1 MLVAPLNRRRIAI
14 LSSTPVGNGRAAR
27 WTTAAS
33 PVLTSTRSSATV
45 PPTMFAGGPDH
56 SGGRVDPTSTLLVLG
71 GVVEEA
77 HGAPVCSGAVNAFTV
92 VFGGL
97 LAFFV
102 ITVLLL
108 GLFSKRSARDILDW
122 KPTRSP
128 EVELQN
134 ELDDVA
140 QMIEAQNELKR
151 RRGAPEITAEEIE
164 ARVRDDREQLRRWH
178 ES

>member
-1 MLVAPLNRRRIAI
+1 M
-14 LSSTPVGNGRAAR
+14 
-27 WTTAAS
+27 
-33 PVLTSTRSSATV
+33 
-45 PPTMFAGGPDH
+45 
-56 SGGRVDPTSTLLVLG
+56 
-71 GVVEEA
+71 
-77 HGAPVCSGAVNAFTV
+77 NAFTV

-108 GLFSKRSARDILDW
+108 GVFSKRSAREILDW

-151 RRGAPEITAEEIE
+151 RRGARESSEEEIE
-164 ARVRDDREQLRRWH
+164 ERVRADRDELRRWR

>member
-1 MLVAPLNRRRIAI
+1 M
-14 LSSTPVGNGRAAR
+14 G
-27 WTTAAS
+27 
-33 PVLTSTRSSATV
+33 
-45 PPTMFAGGPDH
+45 D
-56 SGGRVDPTSTLLVLG
+56 
-71 GVVEEA
+71 
-77 HGAPVCSGAVNAFTV
+77 AFTV

-108 GLFSKRSARDILDW
+108 GLFSQRSVRDYLDW

-134 ELDDVA
+134 EVDDLA

-151 RRGAPEITAEEIE
+151 RRGAPEITEDDIQE
-164 ARVRDDREQLRRWH
+164 RVREDREQQRRWR